1 LNTILQ
7 TNKKRITFG
16 LLTDSTES
24 SYHVDILSGITD
36 FVEENDINLFIF
48 VGGALQSS
56 NIYEYDRNKLYF
68 LANRDNV
75 DGLLVLTP
83 TLGLNIGPQ
92 GMEKML
98 HAFFPLPIV
107 SIATRLSQIT
117 SVVIDNKSGM
127 SDLLLHFIE
136 EHGCKHFAC
145 IRGPANVPDAEER
158 FLVFKE
164 TLKKYNL
171 PLEKDLIVQ
180 GPYGAN
186 FGIKAVKLLLD
197 SRNVKF
203 DAIISSNDD
212 TALGIIEELK
222 RRGITV
228 PHDIKVAGF
237 DDIIE
242 SRSFKPGLTTVHQP
256 IYRIGRTACATLYN
270 LISGEKTHT
279 LTKLPTEL
287 VIRES
292 CGCTFTERMKI
303 LYKKSTKKNLTQT
316 KKYILKEFEYLNF
329 HSKPEAQKTDR
340 IIVKNILDYFFNDTV
355 LKNSESFLKTWQE
368 FLSAIHRQQYN
379 FSIIHRIFYILREHL
394 FPLVYEHT
402 NAALLYNLNL
412 KTEEM
417 LENIF
422 LEWEMDQKIQNLDM
436 EVKLRELYE
445 ELHHVLNLQQ
455 QMDCIYSVLSD
466 IGVKNCYLSLFINP
480 NQPLNNARLMLVFI
494 NGGHIRIEDN
504 DSLFTS
510 YCLVP
515 KKYKID
521 LDFRHTMIVSSLFYG
536 EEQLGFMLYNF
547 LGWAPNPYE
556 DLRMIISSSIKNAL
570 LSDKMKNLVLNLKNY
585 NSNQYQT
592 LVTTTKTEKPGSF
605 KDRYDDLRIQ
615 RAVDFINERYNTD
628 IALKDGANKA
638 FMADTYFSRIFKQ
651 ITGKGFLEFL
661 TCLRIEKACSL
672 LKSTGLKVT
681 EIARS
686 VGYRDVD
693 YFYKI
698 FKIATGRTP
707 GEYRKRY

>member
-1 LNTILQ
+1 M
-7 TNKKRITFG
+7 KYSSYDKRVAFG

-36 FVEENDINLFIF
+36 FVEENDINLLIF

-83 TLGLNIGPQ
+83 TLGLNIGPH
-92 GMEKML
+92 GMKKML

-107 SIATRLSQIT
+107 SLATRLPEIT
-117 SVVIDNKSGM
+117 SVVIDNRSGM
-127 SDLLLHFIE
+127 SDLLVHFIE
-136 EHGCKHFAC
+136 VHGCRRFAC
-145 IRGPANVPDAEER
+145 IRGPENVPDAEER
-158 FLVFKE
+158 FIVFKE
-164 TLKKYNL
+164 ILKHHNL
-171 PLEKDLIVQ
+171 ELEKNLIVQ

-186 FGIKAVKLLLD
+186 FGMKAVRLLLD

-212 TALGIIEELK
+212 TALGVIEELK

-228 PHDIKVAGF
+228 PRDIKIAGF

-242 SRSFKPGLTTVHQP
+242 SRSFKPRLTTVHQP
-256 IYRIGRTACATLYN
+256 IYRIGKTACSILYD
-270 LISGEKTHT
+270 LIKGKKTKS

-292 CGCTFTERMKI
+292 CGCSFTGRMNLLRKKTF
-303 LYKKSTKKNLTQT
+303 KKNSTQT
-316 KKYILKEFEYLNF
+316 KKKIFKEFEYLTF
-329 HSKPEAQKTDR
+329 YSKPETQKNARTIIKR
-340 IIVKNILDYFFNDTV
+340 IIDDFFNNTV
-355 LKNSESFLKTWQE
+355 LNNPQSFLKTWQE
-368 FLSAIHRQQYN
+368 FLNTIRGPQYN
-379 FSIIHRIFYILREHL
+379 FRLIHRIFHILREHL
-394 FPLVYEHT
+394 FPLVY
-402 NAALLYNLNL
+402 NKKNISLLEDINS

-445 ELHHVLNLQQ
+445 ELHHVLNIQE
-455 QMDCIYSVLSD
+455 QMDCIYLVLSD
-466 IGVKNCYLSLFINP
+466 IGVKSCYLSLFINP
-480 NQPLNNARLMLVFI
+480 DQPLNNARLMLAFKDR
-494 NGGHIRIEDN
+494 GRISIDDSN
-504 DSLFTS
+504 SLFTS
-510 YCLVP
+510 YSLVP

-521 LDFRHTMIVSSLFYG
+521 ADKRYTMIVSSLFYG

-547 LGWAPNPYE
+547 LSWAPNPYE

-570 LSDKMKNLVLNLKNY
+570 LSDRMKTLVLNLKNY
-585 NSNQYQT
+585 DSNRSAAFSHVSET
-592 LVTTTKTEKPGSF
+592 GDAPGF
-605 KDRYDDLRIQ
+605 KHRYDDLRIQ

-628 IALKDGANKA
+628 ISLKDGANKA

-651 ITGKGFLEFL
+651 ITDKGFLEYL
-661 TCLRIEKACSL
+661 TSLRIEKACSL
-672 LKSTGLKVT
+672 LKSTGLKVS

-686 VGYRDVD
+686 VGYRDAD

-698 FKIATGRTP
+698 FKKAIGRTP
-707 GEYRKRY
+707 GEYRKR